1 MKLNRAI
8 TEKIARLSKL
18 NFTENELEEIQQDL
32 QHMIGFVEKL
42 NELDTTGV
50 APLTHIATHAAAPRE
65 DVAYGSISIDQ
76 ALQNAPDSKDRYFTV
91 PKVIN
96 NNS

>member
-1 MKLNRAI
+1 MQLNKEM

-18 NFTENELEEIQQDL
+18 DFNEEELEAIQQDL

-50 APLTHIATHAAAPRE
+50 PPLTHIAEEPAQLRE
-65 DVAYGSISIDQ
+65 DEILGSIEIEE
-76 ALQNAPDSKDRYFTV
+76 ALHNAPSSTDRYFTV

-96 NNS
+96 NHP